1 MDNNDIKK
9 SPIKSSIDNINAQ
22 KNIFITRI
30 KILKQLKANGNDIN
44 IDTIQR
50 VFNVNIIDTSS
61 KKEKNT
67 AKASKR
73 NDKLNKKEKQNKKNI
88 NIKDKKEFVI
98 NLFNKLKLIPIAYIA
113 LILVVN
119 SILSTGLFSIN
130 NSIEFNELNEQ
141 LTATIHRSIQSPQ
154 TEIYLKSK
162 YDKESN
168 SIVYFYEIIDNL
180 DSYIYNIKN
189 TSLNDELRIALLEK
203 IAAKTTEI
211 KELKSINLNE
221 VSSISLVGHSYI
233 VDNKY
238 NIDEKNIS
246 GKDISLITA
255 SIKNNNLTKYNDD
268 KHKFTISS
276 NITLIIIEGCLAY
289 FIYNNKNKH
298 KKTQ

>member
-9 SPIKSSIDNINAQ
+9 SPIKSSIDNINAN
-22 KNIFITRI
+22 KNMFITRI

>member
-9 SPIKSSIDNINAQ
+9 SPIKSSIDNINAN
-22 KNIFITRI
+22 KNMFITKI

-141 LTATIHRSIQSPQ
+141 LTATIYRSIQSPQ

-189 TSLNDELRIALLEK
+189 TSLNDELRITLLEK

-211 KELKSINLNE
+211 KELKSINLNK

>member
-189 TSLNDELRIALLEK
+189 TSLNDELRITLLEK

-211 KELKSINLNE
+211 KELKSINLNK

>member
-211 KELKSINLNE
+211 KELKSINLNK

>member
-141 LTATIHRSIQSPQ
+141 LTATIYRSIQSPQ

-189 TSLNDELRIALLEK
+189 TSLNDELRITLLEK

-211 KELKSINLNE
+211 KELKSINLNK

-233 VDNKY
+233 IDNKY

>member
-9 SPIKSSIDNINAQ
+9 SPIKSSIDNINAN
-22 KNIFITRI
+22 KNMFITKI

-61 KKEKNT
+61 KKEKNNKKT
-67 AKASKR
+67 NKHD
-73 NDKLNKKEKQNKKNI
+73 NKLNKKEKRYKKNS
-88 NIKDKKEFVI
+88 KDKKEFI
-98 NLFNKLKLIPIAYIA
+98 FNLLNKLKLIPIAYIV
-113 LILVVN
+113 LILAVN

-141 LTATIHRSIQSPQ
+141 LVATIHRSIQSPQ

-168 SIVYFYEIIDNL
+168 SIVYFYEVIDNL
-180 DSYIYNIKN
+180 DSYVYNIKN
-189 TSLNDELRIALLEK
+189 TSLDDELRITLLEK
-203 IAAKTTEI
+203 IATKTTEI
-211 KELKSINLNE
+211 KELKSINLNK

-233 VDNKY
+233 IDNKY

-246 GKDISLITA
+246 GKDINLITA
-255 SIKNNNLTKYNDD
+255 SIKNNNIAKYNDD
-268 KHKFTISS
+268 KHKFIISS

-289 FIYNNKNKH
+289 FIYINKNKH

>member
-189 TSLNDELRIALLEK
+189 TSLNDELRITLLEK

-211 KELKSINLNE
+211 KELKSINLNK

-233 VDNKY
+233 IDNKY

>member
-1 MDNNDIKK
+1 MDHNDIKK

-211 KELKSINLNE
+211 KEWKSINLNE